1 MNIVQLHDR
10 VRFWIDTVA
19 SARFESSDIDQA
31 INNAVREIADEK
43 YDHSRLNHHGDTF
56 QKTQRIRDE
65 LSNLVKSERWS
76 SDGLNNTDIAY
87 SDGSA
92 LIGSFPDDYK
102 YLLSLA
108 MTYGGVKYDCFPLT
122 YDRKNIIIK
131 NPFRRIQSGPSP
143 KLYFIESELGITV
156 YHPFGSVQAYPI
168 NIDYLAD
175 PVDVFYGYEKGP
187 SDTIGLNTD
196 FICSLSPTDYDGTE
210 YVTGTE
216 LTTDGVTDVIT
227 YGLAVVDFV
236 NPDING
242 FLHEEVARKAAMGCL
257 LSSGNLEK
265 YKVLKAEI
273 LAT

>member
-43 YDHSRLNHHGDTF
+43 YDHSRLNHHGDSF
-56 QKTQRIRDE
+56 QKTQRVRDE
-65 LSNLVKSERWS
+65 LSDLVIGLDT
-76 SDGLNNTDIAY
+76 DGTLTLGNFAGHVLVST
-87 SDGSA
+87 
-92 LIGSFPDDYK
+92 FPATYK
-102 YLLSLA
+102 YLLAIALYVGDT
-108 MTYGGVKYDCFPLT
+108 MYPCWPLT
-122 YDRKNIIIK
+122 YDRKNIIED
-131 NPFRRIQSGPSP
+131 NPFRRVQSTPKA
-143 KLYFIESELGITV
+143 KLYYIEKASGIV
-156 YHPFGSVQAYPI
+156 IYHPFATAAPTKVEI
-168 NIDYLAD
+168 FYLKD

-187 SDTIGLNTD
+187 SDTIGFNTPM
-196 FICSLSPTDYDGTE
+196 ICSLSPTDYDGTE
-210 YVTGTE
+210 YVSGTA

-236 NPDING
+236 DPDING

-257 LSSGNLEK
+257 LSAGNLDK